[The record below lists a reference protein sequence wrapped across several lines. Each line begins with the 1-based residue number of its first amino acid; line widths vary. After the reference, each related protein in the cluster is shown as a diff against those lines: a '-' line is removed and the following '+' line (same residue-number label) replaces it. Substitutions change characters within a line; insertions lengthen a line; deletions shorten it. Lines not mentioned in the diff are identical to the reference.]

1 MLDEWRQ
8 IIDPVQTIFV
18 KYWRSWRGMLLLL
31 LVIVIA
37 SSAAS
42 IGAPYVFSRLVDRL
56 TTDRWAETLFYGF
69 VLYAA
74 LLGIATVLQRAASYL
89 AFMSAESLDF
99 ITETSFFN
107 RLVRKSVDFFI
118 EHNAAEVRTAQ
129 MQGSQSLATVAHLV
143 LISFVPGF
151 VQITLTLAVMG
162 AAINPAVMAIVTAY
176 GAVFI
181 SLTYFINRWT
191 RTHRD
196 AAVEA
201 NQENAKF
208 SGNAIVA
215 METLRYFGSDR
226 WMSDRFAESSRR
238 AFESWRRFCMVHIGF
253 SGIYGVALAMQFA
266 LTFAL
271 LLPRYREGL
280 LTVGDIVLF
289 SALLMQLNR
298 PFEMIGQAID
308 SLARAYSRFQPFA
321 RMWSAPEE
329 QGAGSAIGFEPTAG
343 RLTFDNVS
351 FAYQNGRGI
360 QRVAFIAER
369 GRVTFI
375 VGETGSGKSTIFK
388 LLLKSLEPKTGEIR
402 VDGMDLA
409 RIERADWYPMIG
421 VVPQEVMLLND
432 TLRSN
437 IVLGREMDDTRLR
450 DAAEKA
456 AILERIEEMP
466 DGFNSMIG
474 ERGLKLSG
482 GERQRIA
489 IARALYAEP
498 KILLLD
504 EASSALDEATEREIM
519 DHVRQIADE
528 VTVIAITHRRGTIRP
543 DDQIVDLDRG
553 RGQSLRGQTPPATVK
568 SGQ

>member
-74 LLGIATVLQRAASYL
+74 LLGFATVLQRAASYL

-271 LLPRYREGL
+271 LLPRHREGL

-329 QGAGSAIGFEPTAG
+329 QGAGSAIDFEPTAG

-456 AILERIEEMP
+456 AIWERIEEMP

-519 DHVRQIADE
+519 DHIRQIAGE

-553 RGQSLRGQTPPATVK
+553 RGESLRGQTPPTTVK